1 MIGCSVG
8 VDDVENAFARDDK
21 AVAEAL
27 AFRGMFT
34 WLEFWVLAFVV
45 ASEVADDVRVS
56 RLGENE
62 GRGVMGFEFLPK
74 RCKMRQG

>member
-1 MIGCSVG
+1 MVGCSVG
-8 VDDVENAFARDDK
+8 IDDVENAFARDDK

-27 AFRGMFT
+27 AFRGEFT

-45 ASEVADDVRVS
+45 TSEVADDVRVS

-62 GRGVMGFEFLPK
+62 GRGVMGFEFLPE
-74 RCKMRQG
+74 RCKIRQD